1 MNQSG
6 KQYIAVAVF
15 LAFSIYCV
23 PVAGQSSFEAVN
35 VVLSEWAVTPDKS
48 TVNAGP
54 VTFIV
59 TNKGPADAHEF
70 VVMKT
75 ALAPDSLLV
84 DVDGNVEE
92 DGPGVMLAGRA
103 GGLAVGSAFRVTFEL
118 GPGDYVLICN
128 IWDAAEREAHYSM
141 GMRAAL
147 RVE

>member
-1 MNQSG
+1 MKQSG
-6 KQYIAVAVF
+6 KQNFAAAVF

-35 VVLSEWAVTPDKS
+35 VVLTEWAVTPDKS

-59 TNKGPADAHEF
+59 TGPSDAHEF

-75 ALAPDSLLV
+75 ALAPGSLPV
-84 DVDGNVEE
+84 DGDGNVDEN
-92 DGPGVMLAGRA
+92 GPGVMLAGRA
-103 GGLAVGSAFRVTFEL
+103 GGLAVGTASRVAFEL